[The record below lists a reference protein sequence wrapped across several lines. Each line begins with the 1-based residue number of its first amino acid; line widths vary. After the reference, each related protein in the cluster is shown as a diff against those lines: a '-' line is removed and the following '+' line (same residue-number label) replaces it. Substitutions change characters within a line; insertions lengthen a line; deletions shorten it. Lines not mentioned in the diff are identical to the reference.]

1 MEDQKLNIF
10 QIIFGTALII
20 LLFTC
25 FIVSILYFYQK
36 KHFLFHKQ
44 IADLKLSFE
53 KDLLQSRLEI
63 QEQTFQHISREIHDN
78 MGGNLSLSKLH
89 LTSLNYPGSVSN
101 EEKINSSIQIIGNV
115 IQNLRDISKSLNS
128 DLIKESGLFC
138 AIENE
143 LSIIRKTGLYKIYF
157 EVYGE
162 PFDLSPDKALI
173 VFRIIQEG
181 FNNIIKHA
189 KSTSIRLDMIFDTG
203 TLDIDITDNGAGF
216 IQDEKH
222 MGSGLRN
229 IRQRTKML
237 EGECEIIS
245 SIGNGTTLKI
255 SIPFIH
261 S

>member
-1 MEDQKLNIF
+1 MLLLLGVFIIHAIYLHQKNQFLFQKNIEEIKA
-10 QIIFGTALII
+10 QQEK
-20 LLFTC
+20 
-25 FIVSILYFYQK
+25 SILQA
-36 KHFLFHKQ
+36 Q
-44 IADLKLSFE
+44 
-53 KDLLQSRLEI
+53 LEI

-78 MGGNLSLSKLH
+78 MGANLTLSKLH
-89 LTSLNYPGSVSN
+89 LTSLNYPGTVSN

-128 DLIKESGLFC
+128 DLIKETGLFC

-143 LSIIRKTGLYKIYF
+143 LSIIRKTGRYKIHF
-157 EVYGE
+157 DVYGE

-181 FNNIIKHA
+181 FNNIIKHS
-189 KSTSIRLDMIFDTG
+189 KSSTVRLDMIFDIES
-203 TLDIDITDNGAGF
+203 LNIHITDNGSGF
-216 IQDEKH
+216 IPDEKH
-222 MGSGLRN
+222 IGSGLRN

-237 EGECEIIS
+237 EGKCEIIS
-245 SIGNGTTLKI
+245 SIRNGTTLKI